1 MNYYV
6 KLRRLCLEEAFRR
19 QKDGEKM
26 ANYRR
31 GRINDEVQR
40 ELASILRDVKDPR
53 VSGAFVSVT
62 AVDVTPDLKFA
73 KIYYSSLMGDK
84 KELARGLRAASG
96 FIRSQIAQRLN
107 LRITPE
113 LTFIL
118 DDSVAH
124 GAHISKLLNSIT
136 FSEDFEENEEEN
148 GEE

>member
-1 MNYYV
+1 
-6 KLRRLCLEEAFRR
+6 
-19 QKDGEKM
+19 M

-31 GRINDEVQR
+31 GRINDEVQK

-84 KELARGLRAASG
+84 KELAKGLKAATG
-96 FIRSQIAQRLN
+96 YIRSQIAQRLN

-113 LTFIL
+113 LTFVL

-136 FSEDFEENEEEN
+136 FTEDFEEESN
-148 GEE
+148 GED

>member
-1 MNYYV
+1 MGFQRLFGGRRTV
-6 KLRRLCLEEAFRR
+6 K
-19 QKDGEKM
+19 KM

-53 VSGAFVSVT
+53 VSGAFVSIT

>member
-1 MNYYV
+1 
-6 KLRRLCLEEAFRR
+6 
-19 QKDGEKM
+19 M

-31 GRINDEVQR
+31 GRINDEVQK
-40 ELASILRDVKDPR
+40 ELAAILRDVKDPR

-73 KIYYSSLMGDK
+73 KIYYSSLRGDK
-84 KELARGLRAASG
+84 KELAKGLKAATG
-96 FIRSQIAQRLN
+96 YIRSQIAQRLN

-136 FSEDFEENEEEN
+136 FTEDFEESVEDQ
-148 GEE
+148 

>member
-1 MNYYV
+1 
-6 KLRRLCLEEAFRR
+6 
-19 QKDGEKM
+19 M

-124 GAHISKLLNSIT
+124 GAHISKLLISIT

>member
-1 MNYYV
+1 
-6 KLRRLCLEEAFRR
+6 
-19 QKDGEKM
+19 M

-53 VSGAFVSVT
+53 VSGAFVSIT

-84 KELARGLRAASG
+84 KELAKGLRAASG
-96 FIRSQIAQRLN
+96 YIRSQIAQRLN

-136 FSEDFEENEEEN
+136 FTEDFEESAGDEE
-148 GEE
+148 

>member
-84 KELARGLRAASG
+84 KELARGLRVASG

>member
-1 MNYYV
+1 
-6 KLRRLCLEEAFRR
+6 
-19 QKDGEKM
+19 M

>member
-1 MNYYV
+1 MKRLFGGRRTV
-6 KLRRLCLEEAFRR
+6 KN
-19 QKDGEKM
+19 M

>member
-6 KLRRLCLEEAFRR
+6 KLRRILKMEYRW

>member
-1 MNYYV
+1 MT
-6 KLRRLCLEEAFRR
+6 KMHFKH
-19 QKDGEKM
+19 QKDGENM

-31 GRINDEVQR
+31 GRINDEVQK

-53 VSGAFVSVT
+53 VSSAFVSVT

-73 KIYYSSLMGDK
+73 KIYYSALMGDK
-84 KELARGLRAASG
+84 KELAKGLKAATG
-96 FIRSQIAQRLN
+96 YIRSQIAQRLN

-136 FSEDFEENEEEN
+136 FSEDFEESAGDEE
-148 GEE
+148 

>member
-1 MNYYV
+1 MTA
-6 KLRRLCLEEAFRR
+6 K
-19 QKDGEKM
+19 KDGEIM

-31 GRINDEVQR
+31 GRINDEVQK

-62 AVDVTPDLKFA
+62 SVDVTPDLKFA
-73 KIYYSSLMGDK
+73 KIYYSSLRGDK
-84 KELARGLRAASG
+84 KELAKGLRAASG
-96 FIRSQIAQRLN
+96 YIRSQIAQRLN

-136 FSEDFEENEEEN
+136 FSEDFEEESS

>member
-84 KELARGLRAASG
+84 KELAKGLRAASG

>member
-1 MNYYV
+1 V
-6 KLRRLCLEEAFRR
+6 PE
-19 QKDGEKM
+19 KDGENM

-31 GRINDEVQR
+31 GRINDEVQI

-62 AVDVTPDLKFA
+62 AVDVTPDLKYA
-73 KIYYSSLMGDK
+73 KIYYSALMGDK
-84 KELARGLRAASG
+84 KELAKGLKAATG
-96 FIRSQIAQRLN
+96 YIRSQIAHRLN

-136 FSEDFEENEEEN
+136 FTEDFEESAGDEE
-148 GEE
+148 

>member
-1 MNYYV
+1 
-6 KLRRLCLEEAFRR
+6 
-19 QKDGEKM
+19 M

-31 GRINDEVQR
+31 GRINDEVQK

-84 KELARGLRAASG
+84 KELAKGLKAATG
-96 FIRSQIAQRLN
+96 YIRSQIAQRLN

-113 LTFIL
+113 LTFVL

-136 FSEDFEENEEEN
+136 FTEDFEEESN

>member
-1 MNYYV
+1 
-6 KLRRLCLEEAFRR
+6 
-19 QKDGEKM
+19 M

-53 VSGAFVSVT
+53 VSGAFVSIT

-84 KELARGLRAASG
+84 KELARGLCAASG

>member
-1 MNYYV
+1 
-6 KLRRLCLEEAFRR
+6 
-19 QKDGEKM
+19 M

-31 GRINDEVQR
+31 GRINDEVQK

-62 AVDVTPDLKFA
+62 SVDVTPDLKFA
-73 KIYYSSLMGDK
+73 KIYYSSLRGDK
-84 KELARGLRAASG
+84 KELAKGLRAASG
-96 FIRSQIAQRLN
+96 YIRSQIAQRLN

-136 FSEDFEENEEEN
+136 FSEDFEEESS